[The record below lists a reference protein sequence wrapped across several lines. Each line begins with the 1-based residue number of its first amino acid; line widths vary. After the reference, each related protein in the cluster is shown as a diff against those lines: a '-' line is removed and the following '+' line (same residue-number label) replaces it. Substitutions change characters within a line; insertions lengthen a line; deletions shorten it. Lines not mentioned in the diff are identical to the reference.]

1 MTFDNAP
8 RLQGKSVIT
17 FEAITTQFIRQELKT
32 SAEPPMYDMDVWT
45 NVKNQVVPS
54 SSERRRRVRVLQQ
67 SPIVIVFD
75 TAVDF
80 RSVGTDH
87 DVPQL
92 VGGTWDTEQDQ
103 NTYIAALKATGD
115 VSFQQITAMKTEI
128 NGWEPGSDD
137 NDKNQDIDLFIIVGA
152 SVGGAALMFLL
163 GMGFIFMRRRR
174 RAKKK
179 NKATVQQTSALTFAT
194 PQQQMN
200 GERISTYVLKQCGM
214 LLLLSSSLF
223 IVLTLYCFAVSRRC
237 SEIVVDHQDDVST
250 LGDPMFGAGGMLI
263 PGLEKDETVAASS
276 FVSGDYEYA
285 KAYRLAEEA
294 PNSVA
299 TDTLSKRTGML
310 DGSER
315 GSSSALDLGQEDPF
329 FSDDSSFEE
338 QYQDGEI
345 QINVRAPPGKL
356 GMVIDTPSGGMPV
369 VHAIKDT
376 SVLANEVK
384 VGDRLLSVDGEDCT
398 CMSAMQVSKL
408 ISQRAQ
414 NASRAFVFSR
424 SRGRIMSKD
433 A

>member
-1 MTFDNAP
+1 
-8 RLQGKSVIT
+8 
-17 FEAITTQFIRQELKT
+17 
-32 SAEPPMYDMDVWT
+32 
-45 NVKNQVVPS
+45 
-54 SSERRRRVRVLQQ
+54 
-67 SPIVIVFD
+67 
-75 TAVDF
+75 
-80 RSVGTDH
+80 
-87 DVPQL
+87 
-92 VGGTWDTEQDQ
+92 
-103 NTYIAALKATGD
+103 
-115 VSFQQITAMKTEI
+115 
-128 NGWEPGSDD
+128 
-137 NDKNQDIDLFIIVGA
+137 
-152 SVGGAALMFLL
+152 
-163 GMGFIFMRRRR
+163 
-174 RAKKK
+174 
-179 NKATVQQTSALTFAT
+179 
-194 PQQQMN
+194 
-200 GERISTYVLKQCGM
+200 
-214 LLLLSSSLF
+214 
-223 IVLTLYCFAVSRRC
+223 
-237 SEIVVDHQDDVST
+237 VVDHQDDIST

-285 KAYRLAEEA
+285 KAYGVAEGA

-299 TDTLSKRTGML
+299 TDSLSKRTGVL

-369 VHAIKDT
+369 VHAIKDS
-376 SVLANEVK
+376 SVLAKEVK

-414 NASRAFVFSR
+414 NSSRAFVFSR

-433 A
+433 ATL